1 MATPTEVIWTAQA
14 EAALDRVHHWI
25 ATKAPATATRYCNGL
40 FATTAA
46 LSRHPGRGHP
56 LHEAKLPPDEN
67 PYREIHF
74 KRHRIIY
81 SIIAHRVFILT
92 VIHHLQQLDLN
103 DLRKP

>member
-14 EAALDRVHHWI
+14 EEALDRVHRWI
-25 ATKAPATATRYCNGL
+25 SAKAPATADRYCHAL
-40 FATTAA
+40 FTSTRA

-56 LHEAKLPPDEN
+56 LHEATLPPDEN

-81 SIIAHRVFILT
+81 SIIAHRVFVLT
-92 VIHHLQQLDLN
+92 VIHHLQLLDLN

>member
-14 EAALDRVHHWI
+14 ETALDRVHRWI
-25 ATKAPATATRYCNGL
+25 AANAPTTADRYCDGL
-40 FATTAA
+40 FAATNS
-46 LSRHPGRGHP
+46 LSRHPARGHP
-56 LHEAKLPPDEN
+56 LHEVRLHPDEN

-92 VIHHLQQLDLN
+92 VIHHLQLLDLKA
-103 DLRKP
+103 LRKP